1 MCASCRRPAATR
13 CATEEESVVKIDPA
27 TSESSRKH
35 IRGAGRLNSRVPLT
49 VEWEDG
55 GKTLQTAGYT
65 VDVSTRG
72 CMAILQEGIPVG
84 QRLRVTNAAT
94 KQSAEASVIWRG
106 HEGRSGWEMG
116 LELDADVGDFWGF
129 DF

>member
-1 MCASCRRPAATR
+1 
-13 CATEEESVVKIDPA
+13 VVKIDPA

-55 GKTLQTAGYT
+55 GKTLQTACYT
-65 VDVSTRG
+65 VDVISRG
-72 CMAILQEGIPVG
+72 CLAILQKIIPVG
-84 QRLRVTNAAT
+84 QRLLVTNTAT
-94 KQSAEASVIWRG
+94 KQSAEAGVIWRG
-106 HEGRSGWEMG
+106 HESRSGWEMG
-116 LELDADVGDFWGF
+116 LELDAGVGDFWGF